1 MEKIRYLLL
10 HLLRHLL
17 LHLLR
22 PLMLLLLLA
31 GCGER
36 EAPAPAPPPPPE
48 VGVVTLSPQDAPI
61 RTELSGRTVA
71 YRSAE
76 VRPQVNGVIDLR
88 LFTEGVRVASGQA
101 LYRIESDRYQ
111 ALFDQAQANLA
122 TAQARLDSLSAK
134 SRRYAELAANK
145 SVSRQD
151 HEDIQGDYRQAQAS
165 VQAAQAAL
173 QLATVDLQRTEIAAP
188 IAGRIGRSAVS
199 EGALV
204 TEGQSAPLALVQQLD
219 PIYVDMTQSSRELLS
234 LRRVLSEQSASQA
247 GEEVRLKL
255 EDGSDYPHPG
265 VLRLTEV
272 SVNEQTGSV
281 TLRAEFPNPDGL
293 LLPGMFVRAELT
305 RGVHSDVY
313 LAPQQAVTH
322 NARGEAM
329 AMVVTA
335 EEVVEERLLHILGAQ
350 ERHWIVG
357 AGLNP
362 GDRVIV
368 EGLLNAFPG
377 ESVRAK
383 ELAVDLAAATLQ

>member
-1 MEKIRYLLL
+1 MEKIRYF
-10 HLLRHLL
+10 LRHLL

-22 PLMLLLLLA
+22 HLMLPLFLT
-31 GCGER
+31 GCDEQ
-36 EAPAPAPPPPPE
+36 ESPVTAPPPPPE

-76 VRPQVNGVIDLR
+76 VRPQVNGVIDHR
-88 LFTEGVRVASGQA
+88 LFTEGALVDSGQA

-219 PIYVDMTQSSRELLS
+219 PIYVDLTQSSRELLS
-234 LRRVLSEQSASQA
+234 LRRALSQQSDSHTA
-247 GEEVRLKL
+247 EEVRLKL

-313 LAPQQAVTH
+313 LTPQQAVTH

-350 ERHWIVG
+350 ECHWIVG
-357 AGLNP
+357 AGLKP

-377 ESVRAK
+377 ELVRAT
-383 ELAVDLAAATLQ
+383 ELSVDLAAATLQ